1 MSKDLSAPSSPG
13 FSKRDFLKG
22 TATTL
27 ALSALPLGARQA
39 LADKDWDLVV
49 VGGGS
54 AGLPAAIFA
63 AERGAKVLV
72 LEGSHRIGGTLDRSS
87 GQLSAAGT
95 TLQAAK
101 GIKDTPDLHFEDVN
115 RIAKSTGNQELVR
128 LAVDNAADTIHWLLS
143 LGWRPL
149 PEHPVKGLGH
159 EAYSIARYQ
168 WGPEGGMS
176 VYRAL
181 EPAVIK
187 LLNAGRI
194 SIIPQTY
201 VTDLMLNM
209 DGSVAGVTA
218 RGQDGNKSDYR
229 ARNVLLASGGAG
241 GDSTMFEKLNGAP
254 LYCRMAYPYNKG
266 AGVTL
271 GESAGGYVRG
281 IENYLCNDGGILT
294 DLDYPSPIS
303 AGAITD
309 SARRQ
314 PWEIYVNV
322 NGERFV
328 QEAHESVDVREHAVL
343 RQPGHRYWAIFDE
356 QILEQAPPFITRW
369 DTEQTRT
376 AFGKHHMLTRANTL
390 SELARWAG
398 VNARGL
404 EASVAAYN
412 AAQASGQDP
421 AFGRTHMPV
430 PIAKPPFYAV
440 RLQGYSIL
448 TYGGLAVDKGL
459 RVQRRDGS
467 VVPNLYAAGELLGK
481 GSLSGHAY
489 VGGMSLTPAL
499 TFGRLIAQR
508 MQLPA

>member
-1 MSKDLSAPSSPG
+1 MSQDLTSPSAG
-13 FSKRDFLKG
+13 ALSKRDFVKG

-27 ALSALPLGARQA
+27 ALAALPFGARQA
-39 LADKDWDLVV
+39 LADKTWDLVI

-101 GIKDTPDLHFEDVN
+101 GIKDSPDLHFEDVN

-143 LGWRPL
+143 LGWQPL
-149 PEHPVKGLGH
+149 PEHPVKGEGH
-159 EAYSIARYQ
+159 EPYLIARYQ
-168 WGPEGGMS
+168 WGPEAGTS

-181 EPAVIK
+181 EPPVLK

-194 SIIPQTY
+194 SISTETY
-201 VTDLMLNM
+201 VTDLKMNM

-218 RGQDGNKSDYR
+218 RGADGKLTDFQ

-241 GDSTMFEKLNGAP
+241 GDAAMFEKLNGAP

-266 AGVTL
+266 HGVTL
-271 GESAGGYVRG
+271 GESAGGYIRG
-281 IENYLCNDGGILT
+281 IDKYLPNDGGILA
-294 DLDYPSPIS
+294 DMDYPSPIS
-303 AGAITD
+303 ASAITD
-309 SARRQ
+309 GARRQ

-322 NGERFV
+322 NGERFY
-328 QEAHESVDVREHAVL
+328 QEAHPSVDVREHSVL
-343 RQPGHRYWAIFDE
+343 AQPGHRYWIVFDDR
-356 QILEQAPPFITRW
+356 ILKQAPPLIAGW
-369 DTEQTRT
+369 DTKEVTQ
-376 AFGKHHMLTRANTL
+376 AFGKHHMFTQADSLGA
-390 SELARWAG
+390 LAQWAG
-398 VNARGL
+398 IDPAGL
-404 EASVAAYN
+404 ERSVAGYN
-412 AAQASGQDP
+412 AAQAGGKDP
-421 AFGRTHMPV
+421 FGRTHMPL
-430 PIAKPPFYAV
+430 PIEKPPFYAV
-440 RLQGYSIL
+440 RLQAFSIL
-448 TYGGLAVDKGL
+448 TYGGLAVDRTL
-459 RVQRRDGS
+459 RVQRSDGS
-467 VVPNLYAAGELLGK
+467 AVPNLYAAGEILGK

-499 TFGRLIAQR
+499 TFGRMIAQR
-508 MQLPA
+508 MEIPA